1 MKTRSEDKPT
11 ISDIVSRPETPFS
24 VTSMSP
30 PYPKYRDALII
41 GVVVVA
47 LLGVLLG
54 GYFFTRG
61 VGLTFPELSQKP
73 FRSLTALRDRY
84 KAYQVCESY
93 LRRNEGL
100 FRELG
105 REIRFSV
112 AVEEIRTL
120 DGEKGMT
127 LIFKAQGRT
136 KTRDVIFQLKE
147 EKGEWHI
154 LYVGLERRNGQYK
167 TLHPAP

>member
-1 MKTRSEDKPT
+1 MKTREEEKST
-11 ISDIVSRPETPFS
+11 TSDIGSRPETPFS

-41 GVVVVA
+41 GMVVVA

-61 VGLTFPELSQKP
+61 AGLSFRELSQKP
-73 FRSLTALRDRY
+73 LRSLTALRDRY
-84 KAYQVCESY
+84 DGYQVCESY

-112 AVEEIRTL
+112 ATEEIKTFE
-120 DGEKGMT
+120 GENGMT
-127 LIFKAQGRT
+127 LIFKAQGRME
-136 KTRDVIFQLKE
+136 TRDVIFQLKE

-167 TLHPAP
+167 TLHPTS

>member
-1 MKTRSEDKPT
+1 
-11 ISDIVSRPETPFS
+11 
-24 VTSMSP
+24 
-30 PYPKYRDALII
+30 
-41 GVVVVA
+41 
-47 LLGVLLG
+47 
-54 GYFFTRG
+54 
-61 VGLTFPELSQKP
+61 LTFPELSQKP

-84 KAYQVCESY
+84 EAYQVCESY

-112 AVEEIRTL
+112 ATEEIKIL

-127 LIFKAQGRT
+127 LIFKAQGRME
-136 KTRDVIFQLKE
+136 TRNVIFQLKE
-147 EKGEWHI
+147 EKREWHI

-167 TLHPAP
+167 TLYSG